1 MAAETT
7 TYNVYRVYF
16 KQNDNPDHQG
26 IALVP
31 AQNADQ
37 GRGRFYHVTGD
48 LGLGMEYD
56 PRPGYNFRG
65 TKRYKTSSLQFQ
77 LPKEKLSEF
86 EDIAAQIKV
95 PHDPRVLTEKNP
107 SPPPRNCSDWV
118 DDVLKETRN
127 KLVG

>member
-1 MAAETT
+1 MATDTT

-16 KQNDNPDHQG
+16 KQSDKPDHQG

-31 AQNADQ
+31 AQMVDQ

-48 LGLGMEYD
+48 LGLGMDYD
-56 PRPGYNFRG
+56 PRPGYNFQG
-65 TKRYKTSSLQFQ
+65 TNSYKGSAFQFQ
-77 LPKEKLSEF
+77 MPKAKLSDF
-86 EDIAAQIKV
+86 EGIAAEQKV

-107 SPPPRNCSDWV
+107 SPPPRNCADWV
-118 DDVLKETRN
+118 DDVLKEAKN

>member
-1 MAAETT
+1 MATETT

-16 KQNDNPDHQG
+16 RQSDKPDHQG

-31 AQNADQ
+31 AQNEDQ

-48 LGLGMEYD
+48 LGLGMDYD

-65 TKRYKTSSLQFQ
+65 TKSYKSSAMQFQ
-77 LPKEKLSEF
+77 ISKGKLPAF
-86 EDIAAQIKV
+86 EAIAAKQKV
-95 PHDPRVLTEKNP
+95 PHDPRVLTDKNP

-118 DDVLKETRN
+118 DDVLKEAKRE
-127 KLVG
+127 LIG

>member
-1 MAAETT
+1 MTTETT

-16 KQNDNPDHQG
+16 KQIDKPDHQG

-31 AQNADQ
+31 AQMADQ

-48 LGLGMEYD
+48 LGLGMDYD
-56 PRPGYNFRG
+56 LRPGYNFRG
-65 TKRYKTSSLQFQ
+65 TKSYKSSAFQFQ
-77 LPKEKLSEF
+77 IPKEKLSEF
-86 EDIAAQIKV
+86 EGIAAKQRV
-95 PHDPRVLTEKNP
+95 PHDPRVLTDKNP

-118 DDVLKETRN
+118 DDVLKEARN